1 MTIKIIA
8 NISGFFIF
16 DNQDK
21 LVEFTAY
28 EKNPEKIAEKIHN
41 LSKYNISDELEK
53 IYSDLKEETIE
64 TNSVDIQ
71 NFSRSKGIKSE
82 LIIKSENY
90 QNLISQIPEI
100 LIQKNYI
107 KDEIEYNQILKDVSI
122 GLSKKSIAYSSQ
134 RIDKN
139 VVHAILT
146 MDDIDKTTNLFTSRI
161 REWYGVH
168 FPEILK
174 EVQNHVTLCK
184 IITEIGTRQNF
195 TENSIKDYGFSIE
208 RSKKLVELA
217 SKSMGAHY
225 EDKDLLPLQEMTQKT
240 LDLYEERDKLD
251 NWIEREM
258 GRIAPNMKAVVG
270 SAIAARLIALAGGL
284 REIAMKPASTV
295 QLLGA
300 EKALFRAL
308 KTGAKPPKHGI
319 IYQMPELHSCSW
331 WQRGNISRAIAG
343 KLTIAARVDAFQGDF
358 IGDQLRLEVEQ
369 KIAEIKEKYKN
380 PPEGKKP
387 PVDRSFQPSQPRPKR
402 GSYKGGQRSGQQGGQ
417 RKPQYK
423 KQYPRRK

>member
-8 NISGFFIF
+8 NISGIFVF

-21 LVEFTAY
+21 LMKFSAY
-28 EKNPEKIAEKIHN
+28 EKKPEKIAEKIHN
-41 LSKYNISDELEK
+41 LSKYNISEELDD
-53 IYSDLKEETIE
+53 IFSDLKEELIE
-64 TNSVDIQ
+64 TNSVDIR
-71 NFSRSKGIKSE
+71 NYSRSKGIKSE
-82 LIIKSENY
+82 LITKSENY
-90 QNLISQIPEI
+90 QSLISQIPEI
-100 LIQKNYI
+100 LIQKNYV
-107 KDEIEYNQILKDVSI
+107 KNEAEFNQLLQEASI
-122 GLSKKSIAYSSQ
+122 SISKKSVTYSSQ

-139 VVHAILT
+139 VVHAILS

-174 EVQNHVTLCK
+174 EVQNHVTLGK

-195 TENSIKDYGFSIE
+195 TEDGLKEYGFSIE
-208 RSKKLVELA
+208 RSKKLAQLA
-217 SKSMGAHY
+217 SNSMGAHY
-225 EDKDLLPLQEMTQKT
+225 EDKDILPLQEMTKRT
-240 LDLYEERDKLD
+240 LDLYEERDNLD

-258 GRIAPNMKAVVG
+258 GRIAPNMKAIVG

-284 REIAMKPASTV
+284 MEIAMKPSSTV

-319 IYQMPELHSCSW
+319 IYQMPEIHSCSW

-402 GSYKGGQRSGQQGGQ
+402 GSYTGGQRSGQRGGQ

-423 KQYPRRK
+423 KQYPKRK